1 MGTRLDENDKK
12 QIAYK
17 NSMYEFSKLVIYRV
31 IRPWLYFNLT
41 WMFHPSCW
49 YERKLIRTM
58 HQFTEN
64 VIIERKKTFAG
75 SITNKIEDFQY
86 IAKRKLAMLDLLL
99 SAKADGFLI
108 DDEGIREEVDTFT
121 FEVSYVYLKIKI
133 KNYKQIFRGTTLPL
147 WQLALL

>member
-1 MGTRLDENDKK
+1 MGTRLDEHDTK

-17 NSMYEFSKLVIYRV
+17 NSMYEFSKLLIYRV
-31 IRPWLYFNLT
+31 IRPWLYFNST
-41 WMFHPSCW
+41 WMLHSSYW

-58 HQFTEN
+58 HQFTES
-64 VIIERKKTFAG
+64 VIKERKKTFTG
-75 SITNKIEDFQY
+75 SITNKIDDDQY

-121 FEVSYVYLKIKI
+121 FEVSHS
-133 KNYKQIFRGTTLPL
+133 
-147 WQLALL
+147 